1 MITLITY
8 IKSNYKKIKYYEFFI
23 LALLITYILNLYY
36 IKKNII
42 IDINSLLNKLYLKN
56 KKYFMII
63 IQLLLLVSFVS
74 ILFVYNYSYITAYC
88 ILIFLI
94 ITLNN
99 NFQYIEL
106 FKNYEKMILDNLTS
120 TIPKNKNSIYE
131 NFTLP
136 DKNKTELLNIL
147 SEQLKYD
154 KNNIV
159 LDDEQLLN
167 FINEFNENTEN
178 NKIKNQN
185 ISQSNIYFDNNT
197 LSKLNEH
204 NEKASEF
211 NITN

>member
-106 FKNYEKMILDNLTS
+106 FKNYEKMILDNLTY

-136 DKNKTELLNIL
+136 NKNKTELLSIL

-167 FINEFNENTEN
+167 FINEYNENKN